1 MWKSYPKTLGG
12 NPVSQAWM
20 AQGEVWMSLAA
31 WSVAEQRNVGSFKLY
46 PVCCSAIARPIPAP
60 HSVRRGESQQN
71 HFWDQINVSL
81 VFSVPRS
88 LWTHFSFSTHSLRF
102 LSPPSIAGVSCFA
115 LLLPHGAAHADPRRE
130 GGREGRG
137 NWTPT
142 VNQRS
147 FMIAD
152 QF

>member
-1 MWKSYPKTLGG
+1 MFTGTALVMWKSYPKTLGG
-12 NPVSQAWM
+12 NPGSQAGM
-20 AQGEVWMSLAA
+20 AQVEVWMSLAA

-88 LWTHFSFSTHSLRF
+88 LWTHFSFSTHSLTSFSITPFHCRGVVF
-102 LSPPSIAGVSCFA
+102 RSPPATRGR
-115 LLLPHGAAHADPRRE
+115 PRWPTE
-130 GGREGRG
+130 GGKGEL
-137 NWTPT
+137 N
-142 VNQRS
+142 
-147 FMIAD
+147 AYC
-152 QF
+152 